1 MSPALAELY
10 LKRRLGG
17 TLFIVFENWLTL
29 VGRGAVPVRKA
40 PGVKAPEYKRYK
52 NVVNTV
58 QK

>member
-1 MSPALAELY
+1 MSPVLVELY

-29 VGRGAVPVRKA
+29 VGQGAVPVQKA

-52 NVVNTV
+52 NVVNPV